1 MSALSVFLKKKKKN
15 EAELRVFVQ
24 ETPDSGGWGWGHK
37 AVFPFLLGE
46 ASIIQLALY
55 VRQEEVR
62 QDSPPMLWL
71 MLTFQKAED

>member
-1 MSALSVFLKKKKKN
+1 MV
-15 EAELRVFVQ
+15 V
-24 ETPDSGGWGWGHK
+24 GGHK

-62 QDSPPMLWL
+62 LDSPPMLWM
-71 MLTFQKAED
+71 MLTFQKAAEENNNDDDQ